1 MSGRGLGLGMAV
13 GVHHSLFP
21 PKKKR
26 VYANIPI
33 YREMYMT
40 DTLDIEKD
48 VPLTT
53 KIRRYTYPYK
63 DMDVGDSFFVAD
75 GKLPTINNAN
85 YRASKALGW
94 KFSARKQ
101 DGGIR
106 VWRIL

>member
-1 MSGRGLGLGMAV
+1 LGLITAERV
-13 GVHHSLFP
+13 PHSLFP

-26 VYANIPI
+26 VYANISI

-40 DTLDIEKD
+40 DILGIEKD

-85 YRASKALGW
+85 YRASKLLGW

>member
-1 MSGRGLGLGMAV
+1 MGLSMGGW
-13 GVHHSLFP
+13 VHHPFIP
-21 PKKKR
+21 PNKIRKN
-26 VYANIPI
+26 ANIPI

-40 DTLDIEKD
+40 DILGIEKD
-48 VPLTT
+48 VPLTI

-85 YRASKALGW
+85 YRASKVLGW

>member
-1 MSGRGLGLGMAV
+1 MGLSMGE
-13 GVHHSLFP
+13 GVHHPFIP

-40 DTLDIEKD
+40 DILGIEKD
-48 VPLTT
+48 VPLTI

-85 YRASKALGW
+85 YRASKVLGW